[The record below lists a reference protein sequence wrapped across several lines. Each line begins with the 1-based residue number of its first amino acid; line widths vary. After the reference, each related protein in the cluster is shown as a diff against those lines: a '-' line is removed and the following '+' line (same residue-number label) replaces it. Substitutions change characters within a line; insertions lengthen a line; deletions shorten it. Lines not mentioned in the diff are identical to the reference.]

1 MFCEAN
7 VTNAKVRLI
16 SLIEHFKMVSFEM
29 PVSKNSADFQTVMYN
44 EHLLLL
50 GLLMISRD
58 GSRISE
64 RGLSPT
70 VNL

>member
-1 MFCEAN
+1 MAN
-7 VTNAKVRLI
+7 TKVRLI
-16 SLIEHFKMVSFEM
+16 SLIEHFKIVFFEM
-29 PVSKNSADFQTVMYN
+29 LVSKNSADFQTVMYN

-64 RGLSPT
+64 RGLSST